1 MNRYYHHLHRRKRM
15 RQTYSDIIESLDK
28 SQYKRCK
35 RGSRQREHKTG
46 SRHKEYDLTG
56 MPMDIFS
63 ALCQQ
68 AVDEALEEMQ

>member
-15 RQTYSDIIESLDK
+15 RQTYSDIIENLDK
-28 SQYKRCK
+28 SQYKRRK
-35 RGSRQREHKTG
+35 HRRMENATKG
-46 SRHKEYDLTG
+46 SRHKKYDLTG
-56 MPMDIFS
+56 IPIDIFS